1 MNKMT
6 FRETLVLSEAR
17 REDLKYTDKVVKNK
31 VDRVIVELSGSDS
44 ATMTKL
50 AGRFERLEKALKTM
64 ATKRDELKDQLKEK
78 VTDLFN
84 SDDVIYTRVVE
95 TTSFSMTLSKLV
107 KSSEQDPKVVVN
119 YEKIAEELAKL
130 IPAELQAQVEAV
142 TKMYTEVSIAADKAP
157 ALRVKSKVDESLNEG
172 ILDMIKGMA
181 AKVTKWV
188 KSMATWAV
196 GYDRKLAT
204 LKQKAGITTV
214 TEAVAKGVR
223 GKAAKPDFLAA
234 DDSPMGQL
242 EKLPQPIG
250 INGGSYTYWVDVT
263 KTPLKFVA
271 SDGSII
277 DKAKKLED
285 IAKWM
290 DKWSAKIWLEFLKG
304 DEDLENL
311 RGEGIIRSKK
321 GGGDQQDHE
330 RHMRG

>member
-95 TTSFSMTLSKLV
+95 TTSFTMTLSKLV

-181 AKVTKWV
+181 AKVAKWV
-188 KSMATWAV
+188 KGMATWAV
-196 GYDRKLAT
+196 GYDRKLNA
-204 LKQKAGITTV
+204 LKQKAGVTAV
-214 TEAVAKGVR
+214 TEGYDISEKNREYYDNFNEWKTAVR
-223 GKAAKPDFLAA
+223 KAGGDFVKTSITKYTAQAWDGICGEYDTGA
-234 DDSPMGQL
+234 DEGW
-242 EKLPQPIG
+242 I
-250 INGGSYTYWVDVT
+250 V
-263 KTPLKFVA
+263 
-271 SDGSII
+271 
-277 DKAKKLED
+277 
-285 IAKWM
+285 
-290 DKWSAKIWLEFLKG
+290 DKWSK
-304 DEDLENL
+304 
-311 RGEGIIRSKK
+311 
-321 GGGDQQDHE
+321 
-330 RHMRG
+330 